1 MAKFIV
7 TIKQSGF
14 KHGVAFEK
22 GMSVDVIT
30 QFPTNPVIHNQGK
43 AVNDAFL
50 RIYGID
56 LKKVGLLSLSYLDVK
71 QV

>member
-1 MAKFIV
+1 MPKFNV
-7 TIKQSGF
+7 TMKQSGF
-14 KHGVAFEK
+14 KNGIAFEK
-22 GMSVDVIT
+22 GMTVEIIT

-56 LKKVGLLSLSYLDVK
+56 LKATGLLNLSYLEVT
-71 QV
+71 QL